1 MQEKVVH
8 FEILESLDSSLDP
21 LKVAGHILKA
31 LLNPI
36 EFKEKGLEKSNFN
49 LLKAIIANIWRTMLL
64 KTMTM
69 CNKSLV
75 SFQRKIGCLVES
87 STNLVC

>member
-8 FEILESLDSSLDP
+8 FEIPESLDSSLDP
-21 LKVAGHILKA
+21 VAGHILKA

-36 EFKEKGLEKSNFN
+36 EFKEKGLEKSDFN
-49 LLKAIIANIWRTMLL
+49 LLKAIIANIWRTILL
-64 KTMTM
+64 KTMRM
-69 CNKSLV
+69 CNKPLV